1 MYVLGLSRIE
11 KQHTVAEI
19 STISSPDSSET
30 ELDELDDDFNN
41 VIASID
47 RDQQNAL
54 NFDLPENFDMKAL
67 FAKITFKKEI
77 TQSHMRINALLAKL
91 DPENPLLIKFVK

>member
-1 MYVLGLSRIE
+1 MNIFISIFSEQTLKLLENCFLAVWYVCFRTQSDE
-11 KQHTVAEI
+11 QQHTVAEI

-30 ELDELDDDFNN
+30 ELDEPDDDINN

-54 NFDLPENFDMKAL
+54 NFDIPENFDMKAL

-77 TQSHMRINALLAKL
+77 TH
-91 DPENPLLIKFVK
+91 